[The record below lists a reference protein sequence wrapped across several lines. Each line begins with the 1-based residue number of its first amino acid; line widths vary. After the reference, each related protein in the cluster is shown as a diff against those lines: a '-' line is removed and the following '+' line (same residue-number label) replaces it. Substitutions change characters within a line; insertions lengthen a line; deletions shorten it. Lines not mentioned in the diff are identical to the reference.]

1 MFIVSFDV
9 AKVCSGGL
17 KTMMY
22 QMKKEWM
29 LLDLVSFLRRIR
41 KRKLKRIR
49 RVPALGP
56 QLVRGLGPVG

>member
-41 KRKLKRIR
+41 LKRIR

-56 QLVRGLGPVG
+56 ELVRGLGPVG